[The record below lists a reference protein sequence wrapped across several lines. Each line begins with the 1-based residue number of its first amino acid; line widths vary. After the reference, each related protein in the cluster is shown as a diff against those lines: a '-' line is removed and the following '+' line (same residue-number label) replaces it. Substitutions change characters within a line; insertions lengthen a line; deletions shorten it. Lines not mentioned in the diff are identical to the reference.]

1 MSIPSF
7 TPSLA
12 NICKEARKERTMK
25 IIETF
30 TEQHPKTTLG
40 IALSVM
46 HSMATHK
53 ATICGKEQIRV
64 GTSQSG

>member
-12 NICKEARKERTMK
+12 KIHKEARKEHTMRVV
-25 IIETF
+25 ETF
-30 TEQHPKTTLG
+30 IEQHPKTTLG
-40 IALSVM
+40 TTLSAM
-46 HSMATHK
+46 HGVATHN

-64 GTSQSG
+64 GTS